1 MRSTRKSKLSLALT
15 ALLTGVL
22 MACLAAPVTAATES
36 QPARGVVGQYDA
48 AHEMTINGTV
58 QQVITKRTV
67 GSPAGMHLKISG
79 TNGVVDAHVGPFLT
93 KSMLQAVHTGLPL
106 QVVGSMVTI
115 RGKQVLLVRQM
126 IYGGQTVIVR
136 NSQGLLHRPAETPSS
151 LAKKNA
157 RFGFKGGA
165 Q

>member
-15 ALLTGVL
+15 GILPGVL

-58 QQVITKRTV
+58 QQVITKHTV
-67 GSPAGMHLKISG
+67 GSPAGMHLMISG
-79 TNGVVDAHVGPFLT
+79 NNGMVDAHVGPYLT
-93 KSMLQAVHTGLPL
+93 KSMQQAVHFGLPV
-106 QVVGSMVTI
+106 QVVGSMVTV
-115 RGKQVLLVRQM
+115 RGKQMLLVRELT
-126 IYGGQTVIVR
+126 YGSQTIIVR
-136 NSQGLLHRPAETPSS
+136 NSHGLPYRPAQTPAS

-157 RFGFKGGA
+157 LFGANGGVR
-165 Q
+165 